1 MTADRVVIIAT
12 PPPSTAT
19 AAVEK
24 DVLLPP
30 PPGDGSSALARHL
43 RKTGGPFLFDL
54 PPALS
59 DSRADLSLCGCRGN
73 KAGLSPPP
81 ARYIPA
87 VLMSEPPFKTR
98 MDAAPPTRTLGR
110 VTRSLLFYNTGD
122 IDLLFMTLRFLK
134 YLQGRHCVPPRESRR
149 RRHAAVDFMLMI
161 GSQGAC
167 HHGDWHASLRMFDVH
182 VQHTQLA
189 AGSRV
194 EGTPGSNALTKGAR
208 PQQHDGEAE
217 ENRYI

>member
-1 MTADRVVIIAT
+1 MTADRVVVIAT
-12 PPPSTAT
+12 PPPSNAT
-19 AAVEK
+19 AAAEK

-30 PPGDGSSALARHL
+30 PPGDGSSASARHP
-43 RKTGGPFLFDL
+43 RKTGGPSLFDL

-87 VLMSEPPFKTR
+87 VLMSEPPFRTGT
-98 MDAAPPTRTLGR
+98 DAAPPTRTLGR

-134 YLQGRHCVPPRESRR
+134 YLQGRHCVPPTGEPPPPPPRR
-149 RRHAAVDFMLMI
+149 CRFHAHDWI
-161 GSQGAC
+161 SGSLSPWRLAC
-167 HHGDWHASLRMFDVH
+167 ITPDVSCARTTH
-182 VQHTQLA
+182 PV
-189 AGSRV
+189 GSREQS
-194 EGTPGSNALTKGAR
+194 EGHSR
-208 PQQHDGEAE
+208 V
-217 ENRYI
+217 